1 MGQQLL
7 AFRAKFGRDAG
18 PDDPIFFDPDADE
31 PVPLPPVKAEAVM
44 TAAMEDVGI
53 DPALIYAWQH
63 TGMLVTEANR
73 GLFEPED
80 IAEWDE
86 AVRRFDALGEDSD
99 QEGDAWDDD
108 WLPDDDLDL
117 PVAGHDARL
126 LFASPNFDD
135 AESIAAFLLTTID
148 GAGVVVSQLLWH
160 GRSDLGWPARRR
172 ASRTCRTRW
181 AGTPRRM
188 SWATSM
194 RSSTVPTS
202 TTSTSA
208 TTLTSPDIRRR

>member
-80 IAEWDE
+80 IR
-86 AVRRFDALGEDSD
+86 V
-99 QEGDAWDDD
+99 
-108 WLPDDDLDL
+108 
-117 PVAGHDARL
+117 
-126 LFASPNFDD
+126 
-135 AESIAAFLLTTID
+135 
-148 GAGVVVSQLLWH
+148 
-160 GRSDLGWPARRR
+160 GRGGPPLRCPGRGLRPGGGRV
-172 ASRTCRTRW
+172 
-181 AGTPRRM
+181 G
-188 SWATSM
+188 
-194 RSSTVPTS
+194 
-202 TTSTSA
+202 
-208 TTLTSPDIRRR
+208 